1 MSTEAKNPD
10 DMTPTEREA
19 WLRDRGVLIE
29 TANDRREAES
39 ILSSTTKEGQP
50 TLSIVNQVHNLSLSS
65 DDDGEV
71 GVKFVYIPQDTTR
84 PISTLT
90 LPKHLVEALGPA
102 GDIIPTYV
110 KSFFADGKSI
120 DDSLFK
126 EQAAKQNLL
135 GGADINEFAAAA
147 AAENE
152 KKKEKSRTADTANPS
167 SPAVNFSS
175 SALTNATSGGSVE
188 TFPLV
193 RPSSTNHN
201 QGVYIYLDEVGL
213 LKHLP
218 NNQRASTLSAQC
230 GYNPAPN
237 FYGDVFVGR
246 VTSKNFLHNIDI
258 EKEDIID
265 TKKEWLVRA
274 TGENVA
280 WQQAMNGITG
290 RKGES
295 QPSHAG
301 TEGVAVQVESSE
313 GGNGCSYS
321 WLQND
326 EEVEITVSLSKK
338 AEDGEKKKVNKS
350 LIKVVFHSQKVT
362 VKYNGESILEVKLY
376 SRLDVDG
383 CTWTLDKDSLIVTGE
398 KASEGE
404 TWPRLELSA

>member
-1 MSTEAKNPD
+1 MSYEAESKNPD

-19 WLRDRGVLIE
+19 WLRDRGVIIE
-29 TANDRREAES
+29 TPNDRREVES
-39 ILSSTTKEGQP
+39 ILSSTTDEGP
-50 TLSIVNQVHNLSLSS
+50 PPLSISHQVHNLSLSS
-65 DDDGEV
+65 DDDNGEA

-90 LPKHLVEALGPA
+90 LPKRLAKALGPA
-102 GDIIPTYV
+102 GDVIPTYV

-135 GGADINEFAAAA
+135 GGANINEFAAAA
-147 AAENE
+147 AA
-152 KKKEKSRTADTANPS
+152 KKKGNSSGGDSTNP
-167 SPAVNFSS
+167 NFTS
-175 SALTNATSGGSVE
+175 SALTNATADGSVE

-218 NNQRASTLSAQC
+218 NNQRASTLSLQC

-246 VTSKNFLHNIDI
+246 VSSANSLHNIDI
-258 EKEDIID
+258 VKEDIID
-265 TKKEWLVRA
+265 TQREWLVRA
-274 TGENVA
+274 PQENIS

-301 TEGVAVQVESSE
+301 TEGKAVQVESSE
-313 GGNGCSYS
+313 GDGGCSYS

-326 EEVEITVSLSKK
+326 EEVEITVSLSTKVV
-338 AEDGEKKKVNKS
+338 EKKLDKS
-350 LIKVVFHSQKVT
+350 LIKVVFHSHKIT
-362 VKYNGESILEVKLY
+362 VKYGGESILVVKLY

-383 CTWTLDKDSLIVTGE
+383 STWTLDKDNLVVTCE

-404 TWPRLELSA
+404 IWPRLELST